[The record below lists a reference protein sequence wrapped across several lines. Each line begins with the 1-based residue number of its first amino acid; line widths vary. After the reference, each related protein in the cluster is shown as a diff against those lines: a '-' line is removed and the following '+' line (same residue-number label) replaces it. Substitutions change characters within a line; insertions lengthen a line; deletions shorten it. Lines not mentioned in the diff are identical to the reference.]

1 MDRGGRFLPDHFR
14 PCSDGLF
21 LRLFGDIAFLPHLIL
36 DNEGARGAGVPGSR
50 VPEGAGCRVPE
61 VCRKYR
67 KGAGSAGRVPEA
79 GRVSEVAGDR
89 QGGSSPAASQAAK

>member
-21 LRLFGDIAFLPHLIL
+21 LRLFGDVAFLPHLIL
-36 DNEGARGAGVPGSR
+36 DNEGAGGAGAPGCR
-50 VPEGAGCRVPE
+50 GAGCRKVPGAG
-61 VCRKYR
+61 CRKC
-67 KGAGSAGRVPEA
+67 AGSTGRVPEA